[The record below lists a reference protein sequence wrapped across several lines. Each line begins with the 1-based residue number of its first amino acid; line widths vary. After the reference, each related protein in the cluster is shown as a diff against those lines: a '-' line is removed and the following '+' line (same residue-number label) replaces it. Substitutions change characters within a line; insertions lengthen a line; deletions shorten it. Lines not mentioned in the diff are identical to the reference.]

1 MRLPEFR
8 DLSGAEN
15 VAGKRLG
22 GQRGGCGLRGP
33 NIHEIE
39 NLQRQGPVGFGSAGD
54 YVRGAGP
61 GVPGGSSTARALLL
75 AVTHGASM
83 LSGPSHGVRT
93 GIVQITD
100 DFCRFWRTYALT

>member
-33 NIHEIE
+33 NIHEIA
-39 NLQRQGPVGFGSAGD
+39 LFYRRSRVGARCAGD
-54 YVRGAGP
+54 YVP
-61 GVPGGSSTARALLL
+61 GV
-75 AVTHGASM
+75 
-83 LSGPSHGVRT
+83 
-93 GIVQITD
+93 
-100 DFCRFWRTYALT
+100 